1 MNLTVGDV
9 RRVSRDL
16 LQAAGVAHE
25 MAALTAQSIVLAE
38 VWGLASH
45 GVMRVPHYLRRLMA
59 GGYSPTAELQE
70 VRDTGPLVILDGGG
84 GLGHGQLWKAAELAA
99 NRCAEHG
106 ISAVG
111 VGNSGHA
118 GALGVYTLPVLD
130 RGHVGLVL
138 SCGPAAMP
146 AWQGSSPVLST
157 SPLAAGIPCAP
168 RPAIIDMAST
178 TVARGRIAEH
188 AAREES
194 LPLGWALDSE
204 GRPTTDPARALV
216 GMLAPFGGA
225 KGFALSFVIEAL
237 TAGLVGPLL
246 STEIPDMFV
255 ETQSSA
261 PQRIAH
267 LVIALDPSKMDSS
280 GDTAAAGARF
290 NQLANSIV
298 SSGARI
304 PGARRIN
311 PDELDE
317 GETISLA
324 PAVLAQIRDWA
335 DRLGVPWQVETPPRA
350 GAHYSGNQTVNE

>member
-1 MNLTVGDV
+1 
-9 RRVSRDL
+9 
-16 LQAAGVAHE
+16 
-25 MAALTAQSIVLAE
+25 
-38 VWGLASH
+38 
-45 GVMRVPHYLRRLMA
+45 MRVPHYLRRLMA
-59 GGYSPTAELQE
+59 GGYPPTAELRE

-99 NRCAEHG
+99 SRCGEHG

-118 GALGVYTLPVLD
+118 GALGVYTLPVLEL
-130 RGHVGLVL
+130 GHVGLVL

-157 SPLAAGIPCAP
+157 SPLAAGIPCSP

-188 AAREES
+188 AARSEE

-204 GRPTTDPARALV
+204 GEPTTDPARALV

-225 KGFALSFVIEAL
+225 KGFALAFVIEAL

-246 STEIPDMFV
+246 SRDIPDVFS

-261 PQRIAH
+261 PQQIAH
-267 LVIALDPSKMDSS
+267 LVIALDPTKTDSG
-280 GDTAAAGARF
+280 GDPSVVRARF
-290 NQLANSIV
+290 DQLARSIV
-298 SSGARI
+298 DSGARI

-317 GETISLA
+317 DETTSLA
-324 PAVLAQIRDWA
+324 PAVLGQMRDWA
-335 DRLGVPWQVETPPRA
+335 NRLGVQW
-350 GAHYSGNQTVNE
+350 